1 MRLIGLTGGIAT
13 GKSTVAATLAGRG
26 AAIVDADVVAR
37 EVLVPGEPAF
47 DAVLATFGRDVLGRG
62 GAIDREALGAIVFAD
77 PERRAELERIT
88 HPRIHELMQR
98 RILEALRSSALL
110 VVADVPLLFERDRDG
125 DFEGTLLVYAP
136 ATVQLQRLRER
147 DGLDS
152 AAAQRRLLAQLPID
166 DKRDRA
172 TWVIDNSGTRE
183 STAGQVDSWWRV
195 VVEPT

>member
-1 MRLIGLTGGIAT
+1 
-13 GKSTVAATLAGRG
+13 
-26 AAIVDADVVAR
+26 
-37 EVLVPGEPAF
+37 
-47 DAVLATFGRDVLGRG
+47 VLATFGRGVLGRG

-98 RILEALRSSALL
+98 RILEALRSSAPL

-183 STAGQVDSWWRV
+183 GTAGQVDGWWREV
-195 VVEPT
+195 VAAAI